1 MRTSKRKMKWLS
13 MNKFGPIEW
22 DRQRSR
28 VKKLGFVSVGI
39 ICAQGAAVADQ
50 AGLGKTVE
58 ITTV

>member
-1 MRTSKRKMKWLS
+1 MKRLS

-22 DRQRSR
+22 DQQRSR

-58 ITTV
+58 IATV